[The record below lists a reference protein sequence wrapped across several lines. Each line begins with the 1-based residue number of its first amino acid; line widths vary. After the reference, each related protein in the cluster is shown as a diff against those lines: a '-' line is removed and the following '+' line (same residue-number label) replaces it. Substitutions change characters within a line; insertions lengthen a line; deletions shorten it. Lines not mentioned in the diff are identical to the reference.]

1 MEILKGARPVFA
13 CGLALLFSQIQTHAP
28 LISGHAVMF
37 SSGMAAI
44 FTLLLHIHPKR
55 VVVEGGYHGTH
66 KAIALCARQV
76 GSTTYFQG
84 PEPLSS
90 QPQEGDL
97 WWLEVPRNATCEV
110 VDIAAYVSPEFL

>member
-1 MEILKGARPVFA
+1 
-13 CGLALLFSQIQTHAP
+13 
-28 LISGHAVMF
+28 MF

-76 GSTTYFQG
+76 GSTTYFKG

-110 VDIAAYVSPEFL
+110 VDIAAYVSPEFLYVHFLPSCCRLQSPFYRPHLSSG